1 MDSDGVFYGDESVG
15 GNPNISL
22 SDESLR
28 RCVHEV
34 IDFVDA
40 GGWGQPPTMFAIVPT
55 ALVAAAEPSLL
66 EQLEDGSEL
75 TPIEQESLPDDVE
88 GGSPALDEFL
98 ATTTWPSEVVGCALV
113 QEIVVLPPEAESD
126 LDDALAPELADRHAA
141 EEAARS
147 AADAHPDRREAR
159 LIAAVL
165 RDGPSIALLQLRP
178 TDDDD
183 PFAGVELRT
192 YDNLAPGVVAAL
204 YATLDAPDDDY

>member
-1 MDSDGVFYGDESVG
+1 MIDSDGDFYGDDGVSG
-15 GNPNISL
+15 PL
-22 SDESLR
+22 STNLSEESLR

-66 EQLEDGSEL
+66 DQLDAGSDL
-75 TPIEQESLPDDVE
+75 TPIEQGALPDDVE

-126 LDDALAPELADRHAA
+126 LDDALGPMLSDRYAADEAARAAA
-141 EEAARS
+141 EE
-147 AADAHPDRREAR
+147 HPDRRDAR

-178 TDDDD
+178 TDDGD
-183 PFAGVELRT
+183 PFAGIELRT

-204 YATLDAPDDDY
+204 YATLDADED

>member
-1 MDSDGVFYGDESVG
+1 MIDSDGVFHGDDPFS
-15 GNPNISL
+15 GNPNVNL

-66 EQLEDGSEL
+66 DQLDDGAEL
-75 TPIEQESLPDDVE
+75 TPIEQGALPDDVE

-98 ATTTWPSEVVGCALV
+98 ATMSWPSEVVGCALV

-126 LDDALAPELADRHAA
+126 LDDALAPTLSDRHAA
-141 EEAARS
+141 EEAART
-147 AADAHPDRREAR
+147 AAEEHPDRREAR

-178 TDDDD
+178 TDNDD
-183 PFAGVELRT
+183 PFAGIELRT

-204 YATLDAPDDDY
+204 YATLEADED

>member
-1 MDSDGVFYGDESVG
+1 MIDKDGEFYGDDLLG
-15 GNPNISL
+15 GNGDVSL

-66 EQLEDGSEL
+66 DQLDQGAEL
-75 TPIEQESLPDDVE
+75 TPVEQGELPDDVE

-98 ATTTWPSEVVGCALV
+98 ATTSWPAEVVGCALV

-126 LDDALAPELADRHAA
+126 LDDASAPTLADRHSAD
-141 EEAARS
+141 EAARV
-147 AADAHPDRREAR
+147 AAQSHPDRREAR

-183 PFAGVELRT
+183 PFAGMELRT

-204 YATLDAPDDDY
+204 YATLEADED

>member
-1 MDSDGVFYGDESVG
+1 MIDSNGDFYADDSAR
-15 GNPNISL
+15 GNPNVSL

-28 RCVHEV
+28 SCVHEV

-66 EQLEDGSEL
+66 DQLDAGTEL
-75 TPIEQESLPDDVE
+75 TPIEQDALPDDVE

-113 QEIVVLPPEAESD
+113 QEIVVLPPDAESE
-126 LDDALAPELADRHAA
+126 LDDTVSPLLADRHAA
-141 EEAARS
+141 DEAVRAAAEE
-147 AADAHPDRREAR
+147 HPDRREAR

-165 RDGPSIALLQLRP
+165 RDGPAVTLLQLRP

-183 PFAGVELRT
+183 PFAGIELRT
-192 YDNLAPGVVAAL
+192 YDNLAPDVVSAL
-204 YATLDAPDDDY
+204 YATLEADED

>member
-1 MDSDGVFYGDESVG
+1 MIDSDGVFHGDGSP
-15 GNPNISL
+15 GNRGNVSL
-22 SDESLR
+22 SSESLS

-40 GGWGQPPTMFAIVPT
+40 GGWGQPPTVFAIVPT

-66 EQLEDGSEL
+66 DQLDDGAEL

-126 LDDALAPELADRHAA
+126 LDDAVAPTLTDRHAA
-141 EEAARS
+141 NEAART
-147 AADAHPDRREAR
+147 AAESHPDRREAR

-165 RDGPSIALLQLRP
+165 RDGPSLALLQLRP

-192 YDNLAPGVVAAL
+192 YDNLAPGVVSAL
-204 YATLDAPDDDY
+204 YATLDADDL